1 MKKGDKLGM
10 KYKSFALEDV
20 NVDSRKISGYAAVFN
35 NVDKVKDKLIK
46 GCFSKSI
53 AERGPQ
59 SNANDKIILLWQHD
73 QKEPLGKITKLEETD
88 EGLYF
93 EAIIDEIEIGD
104 RALKQLESGTLNQF
118 SIGFSYDWEKY
129 RYDSEN
135 DCNII
140 SEVKL
145 YEISIV
151 TIGCNGATRYL
162 GLKSVE
168 EYEDAVDSLAKE
180 IAEVSKH
187 LSIQKQMKIQDIITK
202 AMSLAANKPSISLD
216 GKKADKQ
223 ERITSMFDFK
233 LKSL

>member
-1 MKKGDKLGM
+1 MNKVEKLGM
-10 KYKSFALEDV
+10 QFKSFALKDA
-20 NVDSRKISGYAAVFN
+20 NVESRKISGYASVFN
-35 NVDKVKDKLIK
+35 VVDKVGDMIIK
-46 GCFSKSI
+46 GSFAKSI
-53 AERGPQ
+53 SERGPQ

-73 QKEPLGKITKLEETD
+73 QREPLGRLTKIEETD

-93 EAIIDEIEIGD
+93 EAVLDEIELAD

-118 SIGFSYDWEKY
+118 SIGFSYDWEKCE
-129 RYDSEN
+129 YDSEK
-135 DCNII
+135 DCNVIK
-140 SEVKL
+140 ELKL

-151 TIGCNGATRYL
+151 SIGCNGATRYL